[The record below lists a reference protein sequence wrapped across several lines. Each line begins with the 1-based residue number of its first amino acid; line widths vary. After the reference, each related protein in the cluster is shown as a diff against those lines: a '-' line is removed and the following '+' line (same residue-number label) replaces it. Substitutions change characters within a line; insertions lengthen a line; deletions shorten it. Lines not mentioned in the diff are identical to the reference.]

1 MAPIKFFLLLALV
14 LSCITNDLS
23 AQQTTDANKSFDKK
37 HKSIIAISALT
48 AKGDL
53 PQLQKALSDGLDAGL
68 TINEIKE
75 VLVHLYAYCGF
86 PRSLQGINT
95 FIAVLE
101 SRKGKGITDKV
112 GREATPHKSGL
123 SKYQSGKKSLETLT
137 GQTEREPKTGYAAF
151 APVIDT
157 FLKEHLFADIFGR
170 DILTY
175 SEREIATVSALTSL
189 GGVEPM
195 MQSHMRIALR
205 LGITESQLREMLS
218 IVETNI
224 GKEEADAGR
233 RVLSGL
239 TNSPETQSAN
249 TTGINNI
256 YAKGVRAP
264 ATNFTGVAWVNMLV
278 QPQDKLDASIG
289 VVTFEP
295 GARTNWHKHPGGQVL
310 VVTEGKGYYQERGQ
324 PVKVMQKGDVVKCLP
339 NVEHWHGGS
348 PDTKVTHVAIG
359 PDAEKGNAV
368 WLEKVTDQE
377 YKSYKE
383 IH

>member
-1 MAPIKFFLLLALV
+1 MKPVKILMLLLFVMSSVA
-14 LSCITNDLS
+14 NDLN
-23 AQQTTDANKSFDKK
+23 AQQTTNNSLDKK
-37 HKSIIAISALT
+37 YQSIIAISALT

-53 PQLQKALSDGLDAGL
+53 QQLQKALNDGLDAGL

-95 FIAVLE
+95 FIAVLG
-101 SRKGKGITDKV
+101 SRKEKGIADKL
-112 GREATPHKSGL
+112 GREAAPDKTGL
-123 SKYQSGKKSLETLT
+123 SKYQRGKKALETLT
-137 GQTEREPKTGYAAF
+137 GQAEREPKTGYAAF
-151 APVIDT
+151 TPVIDT
-157 FLKEHLFADIFGR
+157 FLKEHLFADIFDR

-175 SEREIATVSALTSL
+175 SEREIVTVSALTSL

-205 LGITESQLREMLS
+205 LGITETQLREMLS
-218 IVETNI
+218 IIEANV

-233 RVLSGL
+233 RVLSGIS
-239 TNSPETQSAN
+239 NSTAKQSATN
-249 TTGINNI
+249 TTGTNNI

-295 GARTNWHKHPGGQVL
+295 GARTNWHKHPGGQIL
-310 VVTEGKGYYQERGQ
+310 VVTEGKGHYQERGQ
-324 PVKVMQKGDVVKCLP
+324 PVRIMQKGDVVKCLP

-359 PDAEKGNAV
+359 PNAEKGNAV
-368 WLEKVTDQE
+368 WLERVTDE
-377 YKSYKE
+377 EFNSSR
-383 IH
+383 